1 MKNIVFVYGTLR
13 KTFNNHALIS
23 NSRFIGAGR
32 TCEKFVMFSRLI
44 PFLSDSQKVST
55 IYGEVY
61 EVDDKTLSALDRLE
75 GYKPN
80 SPSSSWYRRSF
91 INVNIGGEVISAL
104 CYFNDKETAPIVLS
118 GDFADAQNIEQKS
131 SDLFYFAYGSN
142 MNPARMIK
150 RGINFTSRE
159 RCFIPNFTLK
169 FNKIAYNLPGE
180 AYANIE
186 PCKGHVTHGLLYRV
200 TGKDLLILD
209 KKEGV
214 SSGHYYREEVMVN
227 TDFGIKKAI
236 CYIACHDRT
245 SEDIYPSQNYLN
257 HLHKGGDL
265 LGQTLLN
272 SISTSLKTCR

>member
-1 MKNIVFVYGTLR
+1 M
-13 KTFNNHALIS
+13 
-23 NSRFIGAGR
+23 
-32 TCEKFVMFSRLI
+32 
-44 PFLSDSQKVST
+44 
-55 IYGEVY
+55 
-61 EVDDKTLSALDRLE
+61 E